1 MKDQKLYM
9 GPEAPE
15 VSLDEYFHGM
25 EIKHVFLVCG
35 RSIRFLCLNDYF
47 STLEERLGI
56 KVTRFSD
63 YTPNPA
69 YESAVEGAELF
80 RKEGC
85 DCIVAVGGGSAMDV
99 AKCVKLFATLD
110 PSVSYLEQSYEDNGI
125 PFLAVP
131 TTAGTGSEATHF
143 AVIYDGGKKL
153 SIAHES
159 AVPQAVVFDPTT
171 LVSLPDYQRKATMM
185 DALCHAIESCWSVK
199 ANDESRRIAKE
210 AIWQVLSS
218 KDEYLANTPEGNRSM
233 LLAANMAGKAINLT
247 QTTAGHAMCYKLTG
261 IFGISHGHAA
271 ALCVSVLW
279 PFMIAHADESV
290 CPEGESGLK
299 QVFSE
304 LADLWGALTPQEA
317 AAQFSAL
324 VAELGLNT
332 LKRPDAK
339 KEGSAN
345 AANAADSADAAE
357 PVKATQELINTLA
370 DSVNLQRLKNNPVAL
385 TRDEIVELYE
395 EIFRRYGA

>member
-1 MKDQKLYM
+1 MKDQKLYK
-9 GPEAPE
+9 GPQAPEA
-15 VSLDEYFHGM
+15 SLDEFFNGM
-25 EIKHVFLVCG
+25 GTTHVFLVCG
-35 RSIRFLCLNDYF
+35 RSIRFLRLNDYF
-47 STLEERLGI
+47 RSLEERLGI
-56 KVTRFSD
+56 QVTRFSD
-63 YTPNPA
+63 YAPNPA
-69 YESAVEGAELF
+69 YEPAVKGAEIF

-159 AVPQAVVFDPTT
+159 SVPQAVVFDPTT

-199 ANDESRRIAKE
+199 ADEKSRKIAKE
-210 AIWQVLSS
+210 AIWQVLSA
-218 KDEYLANTPEGNRSM
+218 KDDYLANTPEGNQSM

-261 IFGISHGHAA
+261 TFGISHGHAA

-279 PFMIAHADESV
+279 PFMIAHADECV
-290 CPEGESGLK
+290 YPEGESGLR

-324 VAELGLNT
+324 VAELGLDT
-332 LKRPDAK
+332 LRRPDAK
-339 KEGSAN
+339 EGGS
-345 AANAADSADAAE
+345 AE
-357 PVKATQELINTLA
+357 PVEATQELISTLA

>member
-1 MKDQKLYM
+1 MKDQKIYM
-9 GPEAPE
+9 GPQTPE
-15 VSLDEYFHGM
+15 TSLDEFFAGM

-35 RSIRFLCLNDYF
+35 RSIRFLRLNDYF
-47 STLEERLGI
+47 SSLEERLGI
-56 KVTRFSD
+56 RVTRFSD
-63 YTPNPA
+63 YKPNPA
-69 YESAVEGAELF
+69 YESAVKGTELF

-153 SIAHES
+153 SVAHES
-159 AVPQAVVFDPTT
+159 SVPQAVVFDPSV
-171 LVSLPDYQRKATMM
+171 LASLPDYQRRATMM

-199 ANDESRRIAKE
+199 ADEKSREIAKE
-210 AIWQVLSS
+210 AIWQVLSA
-218 KDEYLANTPEGNRSM
+218 KDAYLANAPEGNRDM
-233 LLAANMAGKAINLT
+233 LLAANLAGKAINLT
-247 QTTAGHAMCYKLTG
+247 QTTAGHAMCYRLTG

-279 PFMIAHADESV
+279 PFMIKHAGECID
-290 CPEGESGLK
+290 PEGADTLR
-299 QVFSE
+299 QVFAE
-304 LADLWGALTPQEA
+304 LTDLWGTLTMQEA
-317 AAQFSAL
+317 AAQFGIL
-324 VAELGLNT
+324 VKELGLDT
-332 LKRPDAK
+332 LKKPDDETA
-339 KEGSAN
+339 G
-345 AANAADSADAAE
+345 
-357 PVKATQELINTLA
+357 PVEASEEVIDELA

-385 TRDEIVELYE
+385 TRDEIVFLYK
-395 EIFRRYGA
+395 EIFRRYGG

>member
-1 MKDQKLYM
+1 MKDQKIYM
-9 GPEAPE
+9 GPQTPE
-15 VSLDEYFHGM
+15 TSLDEFFAGM

-35 RSIRFLCLNDYF
+35 RSIRFLRLNDYF
-47 STLEERLGI
+47 SSLEERLGI
-56 KVTRFSD
+56 RVTRFSD
-63 YTPNPA
+63 YKPNPA
-69 YESAVEGAELF
+69 YESAVKGTELF

-153 SIAHES
+153 SVAHES
-159 AVPQAVVFDPTT
+159 SVPQAVVFDPSV
-171 LVSLPDYQRKATMM
+171 LASLPDYQRRATMM

-199 ANDESRRIAKE
+199 ADEKSREIAKE
-210 AIWQVLSS
+210 AIWQVLSA
-218 KDEYLANTPEGNRSM
+218 KDAYLANAPEGNRDM
-233 LLAANMAGKAINLT
+233 LLAANLAGKAINLT
-247 QTTAGHAMCYKLTG
+247 QTTAGHAMCYRLTG

-279 PFMIAHADESV
+279 PFMIKHAGECID
-290 CPEGESGLK
+290 PEGADTLR
-299 QVFSE
+299 QVFAE
-304 LADLWGALTPQEA
+304 LADLWGTLTMQEA
-317 AAQFSAL
+317 AAQFGIL
-324 VAELGLNT
+324 VKELGLDT
-332 LKRPDAK
+332 LKKPDDETA
-339 KEGSAN
+339 G
-345 AANAADSADAAE
+345 
-357 PVKATQELINTLA
+357 PVEASEEVIDELA

-385 TRDEIVELYE
+385 TREEIVFLYK
-395 EIFRRYGA
+395 EIFRRYGG

>member
-1 MKDQKLYM
+1 MKDQKLYT
-9 GPEAPE
+9 GPQAPEA
-15 VSLDEYFHGM
+15 SLDEFLNGM
-25 EIKHVFLVCG
+25 GTTHVFLVCG
-35 RSIRFLCLNDYF
+35 RSIRFLRLNDYF
-47 STLEERLGI
+47 RSLEERLGI
-56 KVTRFSD
+56 KVTFFSD

-69 YESAVEGAELF
+69 YESAVKGAEIF

-110 PSVSYLEQSYEDNGI
+110 PDVSYLEQSYEDNGI

-159 AVPQAVVFDPTT
+159 SIPQAVVFDPTT

-199 ANDESRRIAKE
+199 ADEKSRKIAKE
-210 AIWQVLSS
+210 AIWQVLSA
-218 KDEYLANTPEGNRSM
+218 KDNYLANTPEGNQSM

-261 IFGISHGHAA
+261 TFGISHGHAA

-279 PFMIAHADESV
+279 PFMIAHADECV
-290 CPEGESGLK
+290 DPEGESGLR

-304 LADLWGALTPQEA
+304 LSDLWGALTPQEA

-324 VAELGLNT
+324 VAQLGLDT
-332 LKRPDAK
+332 LRRPDAK
-339 KEGSAN
+339 EGGSP
-345 AANAADSADAAE
+345 E
-357 PVKATQELINTLA
+357 PVKGTEELINTLA
-370 DSVNLQRLKNNPVAL
+370 DSVNLQRLRNNPVAL

>member
-1 MKDQKLYM
+1 M
-9 GPEAPE
+9 GPQTPE
-15 VSLDEYFHGM
+15 TSLDEFFAGM

-35 RSIRFLCLNDYF
+35 RSIRFLRLNDYF
-47 STLEERLGI
+47 SSLEERLGI
-56 KVTRFSD
+56 RVTRFSD
-63 YTPNPA
+63 YKPNPA
-69 YESAVEGAELF
+69 YESAVKGTELF

-153 SIAHES
+153 SVAHES
-159 AVPQAVVFDPTT
+159 SVPQAVVFDPSV
-171 LVSLPDYQRKATMM
+171 LASLPDYQRRATMM

-199 ANDESRRIAKE
+199 ADEKSREIAKE
-210 AIWQVLSS
+210 AIWQVLSA
-218 KDEYLANTPEGNRSM
+218 KDAYLANAPEGNRDM
-233 LLAANMAGKAINLT
+233 LLAANLAGKAINLT
-247 QTTAGHAMCYKLTG
+247 QTTAGHAMCYRLTG

-279 PFMIAHADESV
+279 PFMIKHAGECID
-290 CPEGESGLK
+290 PEGADTLR
-299 QVFSE
+299 QVFAE
-304 LADLWGALTPQEA
+304 LADLWGTLTMQEA
-317 AAQFSAL
+317 AAQFGIL
-324 VAELGLNT
+324 VKELGLDT
-332 LKRPDAK
+332 LKKPDDETA
-339 KEGSAN
+339 G
-345 AANAADSADAAE
+345 
-357 PVKATQELINTLA
+357 PVEASEEVIDELA

-385 TRDEIVELYE
+385 TRDEIVFLYK
-395 EIFRRYGA
+395 EIFRRYGG

>member
-1 MKDQKLYM
+1 MKDQKIYM
-9 GPEAPE
+9 GPQTPE
-15 VSLDEYFHGM
+15 TSLDEFFAGM

-35 RSIRFLCLNDYF
+35 RSIRFLRLNDYF
-47 STLEERLGI
+47 SSLEERLGI
-56 KVTRFSD
+56 RVTRFSD

-69 YESAVEGAELF
+69 YESTVKGTELF

-153 SIAHES
+153 SVAHES
-159 AVPQAVVFDPTT
+159 SVPQAVVFDPSV
-171 LVSLPDYQRKATMM
+171 LASLPDYQRRATMM

-199 ANDESRRIAKE
+199 ADEKSREIAKE
-210 AIWQVLSS
+210 AIWQVLSA
-218 KDEYLANTPEGNRSM
+218 KDAYLANAPEGNRDM
-233 LLAANMAGKAINLT
+233 LLAANLAGKAINLT
-247 QTTAGHAMCYKLTG
+247 QTTAGHAMCYRLTG

-279 PFMIAHADESV
+279 PFMIKHAGECID
-290 CPEGESGLK
+290 PEGADTLR
-299 QVFSE
+299 QIFAE
-304 LADLWGALTPQEA
+304 LADLWGTLTMQEA
-317 AAQFSAL
+317 AAQFGIL
-324 VAELGLNT
+324 VKELGLDT
-332 LKRPDAK
+332 LKKPDD
-339 KEGSAN
+339 ESAG
-345 AANAADSADAAE
+345 
-357 PVKATQELINTLA
+357 PVEASEEVIDELA

-385 TRDEIVELYE
+385 TRDEIVFLYK
-395 EIFRRYGA
+395 EIFRRYGG

>member
-1 MKDQKLYM
+1 MKDQKIYM
-9 GPEAPE
+9 GPQTPE
-15 VSLDEYFHGM
+15 TSLDEFFAGM

-35 RSIRFLCLNDYF
+35 RSIRFLRLNDYF
-47 STLEERLGI
+47 NSLEERLGI
-56 KVTRFSD
+56 RVTRFSD
-63 YTPNPA
+63 YKPNPA
-69 YESAVEGAELF
+69 YESAVKGTELF

-153 SIAHES
+153 SVAHES
-159 AVPQAVVFDPTT
+159 SVPQAVVFDPSV
-171 LVSLPDYQRKATMM
+171 LASLPDYQRRATMM

-199 ANDESRRIAKE
+199 ADEKSREIAKE
-210 AIWQVLSS
+210 AIWQVLSA
-218 KDEYLANTPEGNRSM
+218 KDAYLANAPEGNRDM
-233 LLAANMAGKAINLT
+233 LLAANLAGKAINLT
-247 QTTAGHAMCYKLTG
+247 QTTAGHAMCYRLTG

-279 PFMIAHADESV
+279 PFMIKHAGECID
-290 CPEGESGLK
+290 PEGADTLR
-299 QVFSE
+299 QVFAE
-304 LADLWGALTPQEA
+304 LADLWGTLTMQEA
-317 AAQFSAL
+317 AAQFGIL
-324 VAELGLNT
+324 VKELGLDT
-332 LKRPDAK
+332 LKKPDDETAGPVEAS
-339 KEGSAN
+339 KEVI
-345 AANAADSADAAE
+345 DE
-357 PVKATQELINTLA
+357 LA

-385 TRDEIVELYE
+385 TREEIVFLYK
-395 EIFRRYGA
+395 EIFRRYGG

>member
-1 MKDQKLYM
+1 MKDQKIYM
-9 GPEAPE
+9 GPQTPE
-15 VSLDEYFHGM
+15 TSLDEFFAGM

-35 RSIRFLCLNDYF
+35 RSIRFLRLNDYF
-47 STLEERLGI
+47 SSLEERLGI
-56 KVTRFSD
+56 RVTRFSD

-69 YESAVEGAELF
+69 YESAVKGTELF

-153 SIAHES
+153 SVAHES
-159 AVPQAVVFDPTT
+159 SVPQAVVFDPSV
-171 LVSLPDYQRKATMM
+171 LASLPDYQRRATMM

-199 ANDESRRIAKE
+199 ADEKSREIAKE
-210 AIWQVLSS
+210 AIWQVLSA
-218 KDEYLANTPEGNRSM
+218 KDAYLANAPEGNRDM
-233 LLAANMAGKAINLT
+233 LLAANLAGKAINLT
-247 QTTAGHAMCYKLTG
+247 QTTAGHAMCYRLTG

-279 PFMIAHADESV
+279 PFMIKHAGECID
-290 CPEGESGLK
+290 PEGADTLR
-299 QVFSE
+299 QVFAE
-304 LADLWGALTPQEA
+304 LADLWGTLTMQEA
-317 AAQFSAL
+317 AAQFGIL
-324 VAELGLNT
+324 VKELGLDT
-332 LKRPDAK
+332 LKKPDDETAGPVEAS
-339 KEGSAN
+339 KEVI
-345 AANAADSADAAE
+345 DE
-357 PVKATQELINTLA
+357 LA

-385 TRDEIVELYE
+385 TRDEIVFLYK
-395 EIFRRYGA
+395 EIFRRYGG

>member
-1 MKDQKLYM
+1 M
-9 GPEAPE
+9 GPQTPE
-15 VSLDEYFHGM
+15 TSLDEFFAGM

-35 RSIRFLCLNDYF
+35 RSVRFLRLNDYF
-47 STLEERLGI
+47 SSLEERLGI
-56 KVTRFSD
+56 RVTRFSD
-63 YTPNPA
+63 YKPNPA
-69 YESAVEGAELF
+69 YESAVKGTELF

-153 SIAHES
+153 SVAHES
-159 AVPQAVVFDPTT
+159 SVPQAVVFDPSV
-171 LVSLPDYQRKATMM
+171 LASLPDYQRRATMM

-199 ANDESRRIAKE
+199 ADEKSREIAKE
-210 AIWQVLSS
+210 AIWQVLSA
-218 KDEYLANTPEGNRSM
+218 KDAYLANAPEGNRDM
-233 LLAANMAGKAINLT
+233 LLAANLAGKAINLT
-247 QTTAGHAMCYKLTG
+247 QTTAGHAMCYRLTG

-279 PFMIAHADESV
+279 PFMIKHAGECVD
-290 CPEGESGLK
+290 PEGADTLR
-299 QVFSE
+299 QVFAE
-304 LADLWGALTPQEA
+304 LADLWGTLTMQEA
-317 AAQFSAL
+317 AAQFGIL
-324 VAELGLNT
+324 VKELGLDT
-332 LKRPDAK
+332 LKKPDDETAGPVEAS
-339 KEGSAN
+339 KEVI
-345 AANAADSADAAE
+345 DE
-357 PVKATQELINTLA
+357 LA

-385 TRDEIVELYE
+385 TRDEIVFLYK
-395 EIFRRYGA
+395 EIFRRYGG

>member
-1 MKDQKLYM
+1 MKDQKIYM
-9 GPEAPE
+9 GPQSPE
-15 VSLDEYFHGM
+15 TSLDEFFAGM

-35 RSIRFLCLNDYF
+35 RSIRFLRLNDYF
-47 STLEERLGI
+47 SSLEERLGI
-56 KVTRFSD
+56 RVTRFSD
-63 YTPNPA
+63 YKPNPA
-69 YESAVEGAELF
+69 YESAVKGTELF

-153 SIAHES
+153 SVAHES
-159 AVPQAVVFDPTT
+159 SVPQAVVFDPSV
-171 LVSLPDYQRKATMM
+171 LASLPDYQRRATMM

-199 ANDESRRIAKE
+199 ADEKSREIAKE
-210 AIWQVLSS
+210 AIWQVLSA
-218 KDEYLANTPEGNRSM
+218 KDAYLANAPEGNRDM
-233 LLAANMAGKAINLT
+233 LLAANLAGKAINLT
-247 QTTAGHAMCYKLTG
+247 QTTAGHAMCYRLTG

-279 PFMIAHADESV
+279 PFMIKHAGECID
-290 CPEGESGLK
+290 PEGADTLR
-299 QVFSE
+299 QVFAE
-304 LADLWGALTPQEA
+304 LADLWGTLTMQEA
-317 AAQFSAL
+317 AAQFGIL
-324 VAELGLNT
+324 VKELGLDT
-332 LKRPDAK
+332 LKKPDDETAGPVEAS
-339 KEGSAN
+339 KEVI
-345 AANAADSADAAE
+345 DE
-357 PVKATQELINTLA
+357 LA

-385 TRDEIVELYE
+385 TRDEIVFLYK
-395 EIFRRYGA
+395 EIFRRYGG

>member
-1 MKDQKLYM
+1 MKDQKIYM
-9 GPEAPE
+9 GPQTPE
-15 VSLDEYFHGM
+15 TSLDEFFAGM

-35 RSIRFLCLNDYF
+35 HSIRFLRLNDYF
-47 STLEERLGI
+47 SSLEERLGI
-56 KVTRFSD
+56 RVTRFSD
-63 YTPNPA
+63 YKPNPA
-69 YESAVEGAELF
+69 YESAVKGTELF

-153 SIAHES
+153 SVAHES
-159 AVPQAVVFDPTT
+159 SVPQAVVFDPSV
-171 LVSLPDYQRKATMM
+171 LASLPDYQRRATMM

-199 ANDESRRIAKE
+199 ADEKSREIAKE
-210 AIWQVLSS
+210 AIWQVLSA
-218 KDEYLANTPEGNRSM
+218 KDAYLANAPEGNRDM
-233 LLAANMAGKAINLT
+233 LLAANLAGKAINLT
-247 QTTAGHAMCYKLTG
+247 QTTAGHAMCYRLTG

-279 PFMIAHADESV
+279 PFMIKHAGECVD
-290 CPEGESGLK
+290 PEGADTLR
-299 QVFSE
+299 QVFAE
-304 LADLWGALTPQEA
+304 LADLWGTLTMQEA
-317 AAQFSAL
+317 AAQFGIL
-324 VAELGLNT
+324 VKELGLDT
-332 LKRPDAK
+332 LKKPDDETAGPVEAS
-339 KEGSAN
+339 KEVI
-345 AANAADSADAAE
+345 DE
-357 PVKATQELINTLA
+357 LA

-385 TRDEIVELYE
+385 TRDEIVFLYK
-395 EIFRRYGA
+395 EIFRRYGG